1 MVLFLIRQAKT
12 KMPFNAGDKVTYH
25 PRKGGKFE
33 AIVKADLTNLKRC
46 DNVIIIRIDNDP
58 FPVTVNPNQVT
69 YRGEN
74 PKMAT
79 KVALKKEADS
89 LGIEGWEDMDPAS
102 LKMAV
107 AEANG
112 NGTDKPAPAKRRG
125 RPAKATANTDEGEA
139 PKKSRGRP
147 KGSTSDSMKKAA
159 KAKTAAKKD
168 GPGRGR
174 PKGSTKTAE
183 NMELNGTP
191 YRSGT
196 NMEII
201 TKRLMQG
208 GKRST
213 IAKQLLKKIDFKPT
227 KNKDID
233 PEVEMEKRI
242 LLTAHN
248 LKGHG
253 FTIVTEGRGTN
264 GTISVV
270 PPGGKAAAPEAAP
283 AKRTRK
289 KAAPK
294 E

>member
-1 MVLFLIRQAKT
+1 VS
-12 KMPFNAGDKVTYH
+12 FNAGDKVTYH
-25 PRKGGKFE
+25 PSKGGKFD

-58 FPVTVNPNQVT
+58 FPVTVSPNQVT

-89 LGIEGWEDMDPAS
+89 LGIEGWEDMDLAS
-102 LKMAV
+102 LKLAV

-112 NGTDKPAPAKRRG
+112 DGSSIDVEVKSAKRRG
-125 RPAKATANTDEGEA
+125 RPAKAKANEDEAEA
-139 PKKSRGRP
+139 PKKPRGRP
-147 KGSTSDSMKKAA
+147 KGSTNGSTKAPAKTKPAAKKAA
-159 KAKTAAKKD
+159 TD
-168 GPGRGR
+168 GKGRGR

-233 PEVEMEKRI
+233 PEIEMEKRI

-264 GTISVV
+264 GTISVLA
-270 PPGGKAAAPEAAP
+270 PGNKAAAPEALPEEAP

-289 KAAPK
+289 KAAAK
-294 E
+294 S

>member
-1 MVLFLIRQAKT
+1 MS
-12 KMPFNAGDKVTYH
+12 FNAGDKVTYH
-25 PRKGGKFE
+25 PSKGGKFD
-33 AIVKADLTNLKRC
+33 AIVKADLTNLERC

-89 LGIEGWEDMDPAS
+89 LGIEGWEDMDLAS

-112 NGTDKPAPAKRRG
+112 NGSDKPAPAKRRG
-125 RPAKATANTDEGEA
+125 RPAKASANVEAGKA

-147 KGSTSDSMKKAA
+147 KGSTSGSTKKAA

-233 PEVEMEKRI
+233 PEIEMEKRI

-264 GTISVV
+264 GTISVLA
-270 PPGGKAAAPEAAP
+270 PGANETSKALPEAAP

-289 KAAPK
+289 KKAAK
-294 E
+294 S